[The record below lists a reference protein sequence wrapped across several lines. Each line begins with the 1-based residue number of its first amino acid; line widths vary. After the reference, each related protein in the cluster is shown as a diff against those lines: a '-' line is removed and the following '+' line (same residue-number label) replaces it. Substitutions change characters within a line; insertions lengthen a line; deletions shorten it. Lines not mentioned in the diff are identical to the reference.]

1 MTINK
6 TIMPYYDNE
15 TGVAE
20 NVNGYIIDL
29 VTKDFPITIT
39 GTETKEELKDY
50 LLKTVESLF
59 DAAWDKFENRNDSR
73 YIYQYGEVN

>member
-6 TIMPYYDNE
+6 TIMPYYDDE
-15 TGVAE
+15 TGVVE